1 MLNSNIRKRKIGP
14 LMAKD
19 TSVGS
24 KILIVDDEVNLLESL
39 GDLLSRKGY
48 DVATAQDGTEAMARL
63 DYERFQVMIVDLRMP
78 GMSGLELLEKVRAE
92 SPETGV
98 LILTAYGS
106 IKSAVTAV
114 KMGAYDYICKPFM
127 PDEILGAIG
136 NIVEQQRLFHEY
148 EYEFENLIGKHRSM
162 REVYRLINQVSKTN
176 CTVLVL
182 GESGTG
188 KELVAYAIHH
198 NSDRRNKPFI
208 KVSCAALPEGVLESE
223 MFGHERGAF
232 TNAYYRRKG
241 RFELAD
247 GGTLL
252 LDEIGDMPLSTQ
264 VKLLRVLQE
273 REFERVGGN
282 ETIEVDVRIIA
293 TTNKDLDGA
302 VNEEKFRED
311 LYYRLS
317 VVPIRLPSLRER
329 KGDVPLLVGHFLKK
343 FSEKNNKRVSNLSKD
358 VMDLLMA
365 YDWPG
370 NVRELEN
377 VMERAVVLTKG
388 DTITPYNLPGHLRD
402 SSGNISLWVQS
413 KSLQGAE
420 KQLLS
425 WVLAKTNW
433 NVKKA
438 ASVLKISRGTLYS
451 KMKKLNLQK
460 PEK

>member
-1 MLNSNIRKRKIGP
+1 MEQH
-14 LMAKD
+14 
-19 TSVGS
+19 

-39 GDLLSRKGY
+39 GDLLSKKGY
-48 DVATAQDGTEAMARL
+48 DVATAKDGLEAMARL
-63 DYERFQVMIVDLRMP
+63 ECESFQVMIVDLRMP
-78 GMSGLELLEKVRAE
+78 GMSGLELLEKVK
-92 SPETGV
+92 SQFPETSV
-98 LILTAYGS
+98 LILTAYGT

-127 PDEILGAIG
+127 PEEILTAIT
-136 NIVEQQRLFHEY
+136 NILEQQRLLHEY
-148 EYEFENLIGKHRSM
+148 EYEFEKLIGKHPSM
-162 REVYRLINQVSKTN
+162 REVYRLIGQVSKTN

-223 MFGHERGAF
+223 LFGHERGAF

-282 ETIEVDVRIIA
+282 ETIKVDVRIIA
-293 TTNKDLDGA
+293 TTNKNLDVA
-302 VNEEKFRED
+302 VSEEKFRQD

-317 VVPIRLPSLRER
+317 VVPIHLPPLRER
-329 KGDVPLLVGHFLKK
+329 KGDIPLLVGHFLKK
-343 FSEKNNKRVSNLSKD
+343 FSEKNNKPVSNLSKD
-358 VMDLLMA
+358 VLDLLMA

-377 VMERAVVLTKG
+377 VIERAVVLTKG
-388 DTITPYNLPGHLRD
+388 DTITRHNLPSNLRD
-402 SSGNISLWVQS
+402 SSRSISLWVHS
-413 KSLQGAE
+413 KSLREAE
-420 KQLLS
+420 RQLLG
-425 WVLAKTNW
+425 WVLERTNW
-433 NVKKA
+433 NIKKA
-438 ASVLKISRGTLYS
+438 ANILQISRGTLYS

-460 PEK
+460 PKN